1 MHINIGQTSLNQL
14 VSLPLKLANRHGVIA
29 GATGTGKTVTM
40 QAMIE
45 QFSRAGVPVFAADIK
60 GDLSGIAV
68 KGQPGAIADR
78 YAEMVGS
85 YTPDAC
91 PVQLWDIYG
100 EHGAPIRTSVQE
112 MGTHLLATML
122 QLNQTQAGA
131 LEIAFRIAEDE
142 KSYLLTLNDLRWS
155 LNAML
160 EEREDVSRRY
170 GNVTASSISA
180 IQRNILALE
189 AQGADQLFGEPP
201 FEIADFLRQ
210 DSSHKGFV
218 NLLDATQLIEAP
230 RAYATLLLFLL
241 TKLFRELPEVGDL
254 GKPKLVF
261 FFDESHLLFKDAPKS
276 LLESIER
283 LVRLVRSKGVGVFF
297 ASQAAA
303 DIPET
308 VLAQLGT
315 RIQHALRAYTPSS
328 QRMVK
333 ATVAAFRKN
342 TAVNTA
348 EAIISMGIGEALV
361 SVMSEGNIPSPVE
374 RIRILPPRGQVGPI
388 SQTARNELLQRSDV
402 YLKFTKVVPDY
413 EQAGMFRNRMLI
425 KRGQNPLNVDVKASP
440 EPANWSQIL
449 APLNEI
455 SDLRNDKKPRY
466 ALRFF
471 LCCGFLSLTLITL
484 FFWIQ

>member
-1 MHINIGQTSLNQL
+1 MGIDIGQNPLGEM
-14 VSLPLKLANRHGVIA
+14 VSLPLKLANRHGIIA

-60 GDLSGIAV
+60 GDLSGVAA
-68 KGQPGAIADR
+68 KGRPGAIADR
-78 YAEMVGS
+78 YAEMTGS
-85 YTPDAC
+85 FSPDAC
-91 PVQLWDIYG
+91 PAQFWDIYG
-100 EHGAPIRTSVQE
+100 NQGAPIRTSVQE
-112 MGTHLLATML
+112 MGTQLLATML

-155 LNAML
+155 LNSML
-160 EEREDVSRRY
+160 EEREDVSHRY

-180 IQRNILALE
+180 IQRNILTLE

-201 FEIADFLRQ
+201 FEIGDFLRH
-210 DSSHKGFV
+210 DNAGNGV
-218 NLLDATQLIEAP
+218 INLLDATHLIEAP

-254 GKPKLVF
+254 DKPKLVF
-261 FFDESHLLFKDAPKS
+261 FFDESHLLFRDAPKP

-297 ASQAAA
+297 ASQAAS

-328 QRMVK
+328 QQMLK
-333 ATVAAFRKN
+333 ATVGAFRQNK
-342 TAVNTA
+342 TVNTA

-374 RIRILPPRGQVGPI
+374 RVKILPPRGQVGPI
-388 SQTARNELLQRSDV
+388 TSEERDSLRANSEIDS
-402 YLKFTKVVPDY
+402 KHSEGKPDF
-413 EQAGMFRNRMLI
+413 EQSGRFINRMRTR
-425 KRGQNPLNVDVKASP
+425 RGLEPLDHDVKEPPQPLDWDQIMSP
-440 EPANWSQIL
+440 VYSIV
-449 APLNEI
+449 APKQK
-455 SDLRNDKKPRY
+455 S
-466 ALRFF
+466 
-471 LCCGFLSLTLITL
+471 FLSKLMSIRKRA
-484 FFWIQ
+484 

>member
-1 MHINIGQTSLNQL
+1 MGIDIGQNSSGEM
-14 VSLPLKLANRHGVIA
+14 VSLPLKLANRHGIIA

-60 GDLSGIAV
+60 GDLSGVAA
-68 KGQPGAIADR
+68 KGPPGAIADR
-78 YAEMVGS
+78 YAEMTGS
-85 YTPDAC
+85 FNPDAC
-91 PVQLWDIYG
+91 PVQFWDIYG
-100 EHGAPIRTSVQE
+100 NQGAPIRTSVQE
-112 MGTHLLATML
+112 MGTQLLATML

-155 LNAML
+155 LNSML

-180 IQRNILALE
+180 IQRSILTLE
-189 AQGADQLFGEPP
+189 AQDADQLFGEPP
-201 FEIADFLRQ
+201 FEIVDFLRH
-210 DSSHKGFV
+210 DSAGRGV
-218 NLLDATQLIEAP
+218 INLLDATHLIEAP

-254 GKPKLVF
+254 DKPKLVF
-261 FFDESHLLFKDAPKS
+261 FFDESHLLFRDAPKP

-297 ASQAAA
+297 ASQAAS

-333 ATVAAFRKN
+333 ATVGAFRENK
-342 TAVNTA
+342 TVNA
-348 EAIISMGIGEALV
+348 SDAIISMGIGEVLV

-374 RIRILPPRGQVGPI
+374 RVKILPPRGQVGPI
-388 SQTARNELLQRSDV
+388 RTEERIAIRGTSEIDSKYAEILLEH
-402 YLKFTKVVPDY
+402 
-413 EQAGMFRNRMLI
+413 EQSGRFSNRMRAR
-425 KRGQNPLNVDVKASP
+425 RGLEPLDHDVK
-440 EPANWSQIL
+440 EPPKPLDWDQIMAPVYSIGVPKQKSFLRRLLNWKSH
-449 APLNEI
+449 
-455 SDLRNDKKPRY
+455 SMR
-466 ALRFF
+466 
-471 LCCGFLSLTLITL
+471 
-484 FFWIQ
+484 

>member
-1 MHINIGQTSLNQL
+1 MTFSGETEICIGGTESGNR
-14 VSLPLKLANRHGVIA
+14 VSLSLKLANRHGVIA

-40 QAMIE
+40 QSMIE

-60 GDLSGIAV
+60 GDLSGIAA

-78 YAEMVGS
+78 YAEMAG
-85 YTPDAC
+85 TFNPDAC
-91 PVQLWDIYG
+91 PVQFWDIYG
-100 EHGAPIRTSVQE
+100 DHGAPIRTSVQE
-112 MGTHLLATML
+112 MGTQLLSTML

-189 AQGADQLFGEPP
+189 AQGGARLFGEPP
-201 FEIADFLRQ
+201 FEIADFLRT
-210 DSSHKGFV
+210 DVAGRGVVS
-218 NLLDATQLIEAP
+218 LLDATQVIEAP

-254 GKPKLVF
+254 DKPKLVF
-261 FFDESHLLFKDAPKS
+261 FFDESHLLFKDAPKP

-297 ASQAAA
+297 ASQAAS

-333 ATVAAFRKN
+333 ATVAAFRQN
-342 TAVNTA
+342 AAVNAA
-348 EAIISMGIGEALV
+348 EAIISMSIGEALV
-361 SVMSEGNIPSPVE
+361 SVMSEGNVPSPIE
-374 RIRILPPRGQVGPI
+374 RVRILPPRGQVKPI
-388 SQTARNELLQRSDV
+388 TNEERASIRGTSAIDANYAVAMSDREQSGR
-402 YLKFTKVVPDY
+402 FT
-413 EQAGMFRNRMLI
+413 NRMRA
-425 KRGQNPLNVDVKASP
+425 KRGLEPFDHDVK
-440 EPANWSQIL
+440 EPSQPLDWEEIMAPVYSIGAPKQKSFLLNLLNWVSH
-449 APLNEI
+449 
-455 SDLRNDKKPRY
+455 STR
-466 ALRFF
+466 
-471 LCCGFLSLTLITL
+471 
-484 FFWIQ
+484 

>member
-1 MHINIGQTSLNQL
+1 MHINIGQTSLNQF

-68 KGQPGAIADR
+68 KGQPGAISDR
-78 YAEMVGS
+78 YEEMVGS

-91 PVQLWDIYG
+91 PVQFWDIYG
-100 EHGAPIRTSVQE
+100 EYGSPIRTSVQE
-112 MGTHLLATML
+112 MGTQLLATML

-155 LNAML
+155 LNSML

-180 IQRNILALE
+180 IQRNILSLE
-189 AQGADQLFGEPP
+189 AQGGDKLFGEPP
-201 FEIADFLRQ
+201 FETADFLRT
-210 DSSHKGFV
+210 DAAGRGVVS
-218 NLLDATQLIEAP
+218 LLDATQLIEAP

-254 GKPKLVF
+254 DKPKLVF
-261 FFDESHLLFKDAPKS
+261 FFDEAHLLFKDAPKP

-297 ASQAAA
+297 ASQAAS

-333 ATVAAFRKN
+333 ATVAAFR
-342 TAVNTA
+342 VNPALDTSA
-348 EAIISMGIGEALV
+348 AITSMGIGEALV

-374 RIRILPPRGQVGPI
+374 RVRILPPRAQVGPI
-388 SQTARNELLQRSDV
+388 ASSVRSELLQQSEIH
-402 YLKFTKVVPDY
+402 LKFSEELPDF
-413 EQAGMFRNRMLI
+413 EQAGIFRNRMLV
-425 KRGQNPLNVDVKASP
+425 KRGFRPMGVDVKSAP
-440 EPANWSQIL
+440 EPADWQEIF
-449 APLNEI
+449 APLEQI
-455 SDLRNDKKPRY
+455 SDFRPPRKPRY

-471 LCCGFLSLTLITL
+471 VACGLLSLTLITL
-484 FFWIQ
+484 SFWIQ